1 MLVCEIATI
10 LIGIITNIQDMVKE
24 DTLRTPDSRFE
35 NLQDYDFRPF
45 YFVIDGYRIHY
56 LDEGEK
62 NAPPIL
68 LLHGEPSWS
77 FLYRKMI
84 PILVEAGFRVVVPDL
99 LGFGRSDKP
108 INTKAYSYQLQV
120 DMISELV
127 RGLDLQDITFF
138 GQDWGGLIG
147 LRVVAEDPK
156 RFARIAIGNS
166 GLPAEKGIKGRIA
179 YTVFKIQVARLKR
192 LSEEELIK
200 DITFLKWVAYSQK
213 VEDLPIGEILQKGT
227 VTELSPEV
235 IKAYEAPFPDASYKT
250 GAKIMPKLV
259 ASQLIENQKAWDEV
273 FSKWKKPF
281 LLTFS
286 DSDPITE
293 GGDKIFLEKIPGTK
307 KQKHVTIKKAG
318 HFLQEDKGE
327 QLARILVK
335 FIKQKKIKKKKK
347 KKK

>member
-1 MLVCEIATI
+1 
-10 LIGIITNIQDMVKE
+10 MVKE

-62 NAPPIL
+62 NAPPIF

-77 FLYRKMI
+77 YLYRKMV
-84 PILVEAGFRVVVPDL
+84 PIFVEAGFRVVVPDL

-108 INTKAYSYQLQV
+108 IKTKAYSYQLQV
-120 DMISELV
+120 DMMTELV
-127 RGLDLQDITFF
+127 RGLNLKEVTFF

-147 LRVVAEDPK
+147 LRVIAEDPK
-156 RFARIAIGNS
+156 RFARIVIGNS
-166 GLPAEKGIKGRIA
+166 GLPAEKGFKGRIL
-179 YTVFKIQVARLKR
+179 YTSFKFQVARLKR
-192 LSEEELIK
+192 LTEEELIE
-200 DITFLKWVAYSQK
+200 DITFLKWVAYTQK
-213 VEDLPIGEILQKGT
+213 VEDLPIGEILQRAT
-227 VTELSPEV
+227 ITELSPEV
-235 IKAYEAPFPDASYKT
+235 IKAYEAPFPDASYKV
-250 GAKIMPKLV
+250 GAKTMPYLV
-259 ASQLIENQKAWDEV
+259 PSQLIKNQKVWDEI
-273 FSKWKKPF
+273 FSNWKKPF

-307 KQKHVTIKKAG
+307 RQKHVTIENAG

-327 QLARILVK
+327 ELAEIIIQ
-335 FIKQKKIKKKKK
+335 FIKPKKKKK
-347 KKK
+347 KKKSKKKKK

>member
-1 MLVCEIATI
+1 
-10 LIGIITNIQDMVKE
+10 MVKE

-138 GQDWGGLIG
+138 GHDWGGLIG
-147 LRVVAEDPK
+147 LRVVAEDQK

-200 DITFLKWVAYSQK
+200 DITFLKWVAYTQK

>member
-1 MLVCEIATI
+1 
-10 LIGIITNIQDMVKE
+10 
-24 DTLRTPDSRFE
+24 
-35 NLQDYDFRPF
+35 
-45 YFVIDGYRIHY
+45 
-56 LDEGEK
+56 
-62 NAPPIL
+62 
-68 LLHGEPSWS
+68 
-77 FLYRKMI
+77 
-84 PILVEAGFRVVVPDL
+84 
-99 LGFGRSDKP
+99 
-108 INTKAYSYQLQV
+108 
-120 DMISELV
+120 MISELV

-138 GQDWGGLIG
+138 GHDWGGLIG
-147 LRVVAEDPK
+147 LRVVAEDQK

-200 DITFLKWVAYSQK
+200 DITFLKWVAYTQK

>member
-1 MLVCEIATI
+1 
-10 LIGIITNIQDMVKE
+10 MVKE

-35 NLQDYDFRPF
+35 NLQGYGFRPF

-77 FLYRKMI
+77 YLYRKMV

-108 INTKAYSYQLQV
+108 IKTKTYSYQFQV
-120 DMISELV
+120 DLISELV

-147 LRVVAEDPK
+147 LRVVADDPK

-179 YTVFKIQVARLKR
+179 YTLFKLQVARLKR

-200 DITFLKWVAYSQK
+200 DITFLKWVAYTQK

-235 IKAYEAPFPDASYKT
+235 IKAYEAPFPDATYKT

-259 ASQLIENQKAWDEV
+259 ASQLIENQRAWDEV

-327 QLARILVK
+327 QLAGILVK
-335 FIKQKKIKKKKK
+335 FIKQKKVKKKAKKKKK
-347 KKK
+347 K

>member
-1 MLVCEIATI
+1 
-10 LIGIITNIQDMVKE
+10 MVKE

-35 NLQDYDFRPF
+35 NLQGYDFRPF
-45 YFVIDGYRIHY
+45 YFVINGYRIHY

-62 NAPPIL
+62 NAPPIF

-77 FLYRKMI
+77 YLYRKMI

-108 INTKAYSYQLQV
+108 IKTKAYSYQLHV

-127 RGLDLQDITFF
+127 RGLDLQDVTFF

-156 RFARIAIGNS
+156 RFARIAIGNT
-166 GLPAEKGIKGRIA
+166 GLPAEKGIKGRIG
-179 YTVFKIQVARLKR
+179 YTVFKLQVAKLKR
-192 LSEEELIK
+192 LSEEELTE
-200 DITFLKWVAYSQK
+200 DITFLKWVAYTQK
-213 VEDLPIGEILQKGT
+213 VEDLPIGDILQMAT

-235 IKAYEAPFPDASYKT
+235 IKAYEAPFPDATYKA
-250 GAKIMPKLV
+250 GAKVMPILV
-259 ASQLIENQKAWDEV
+259 PSQLIQNQKVWDEV
-273 FSKWKKPF
+273 LSNWKKPF

-286 DSDPITE
+286 DSDPITA
-293 GGDKIFLEKIPGTK
+293 GGDKIFLKKVPGTK
-307 KQKHVTIKKAG
+307 RQEHVTIKKAG

-327 QLARILVK
+327 QLAKILVK

-347 KKK
+347 KKKK